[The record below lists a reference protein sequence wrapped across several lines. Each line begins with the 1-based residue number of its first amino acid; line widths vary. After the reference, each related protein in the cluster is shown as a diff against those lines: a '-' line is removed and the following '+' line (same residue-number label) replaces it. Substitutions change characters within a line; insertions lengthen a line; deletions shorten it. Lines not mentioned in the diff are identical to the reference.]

1 MHMSLTNSC
10 KGHVFDTGASYPA
23 GFTSSPSS
31 FRRMIAIHSCFDAVG
46 GKMIKSQ
53 VLEPRPPSPPFF
65 LEEKCHRGSPQGGC
79 YSNPTLSAIQGAVRA
94 LFCFHL

>member
-1 MHMSLTNSC
+1 MHVSLTNSC

-53 VLEPRPPSPPFF
+53 VLEPRPLSPQMKLPGRSRSSFF
-65 LEEKCHRGSPQGGC
+65 LSEW
-79 YSNPTLSAIQGAVRA
+79 
-94 LFCFHL
+94 

>member
-1 MHMSLTNSC
+1 MHVSLTNSC

-31 FRRMIAIHSCFDAVG
+31 FRRMIAIHSCFDAEG

-53 VLEPRPPSPPFF
+53 VLEPRPPSP
-65 LEEKCHRGSPQGGC
+65 LDEAARK
-79 YSNPTLSAIQGAVRA
+79 YSGQ
-94 LFCFHL
+94 LFHWMYIPIL